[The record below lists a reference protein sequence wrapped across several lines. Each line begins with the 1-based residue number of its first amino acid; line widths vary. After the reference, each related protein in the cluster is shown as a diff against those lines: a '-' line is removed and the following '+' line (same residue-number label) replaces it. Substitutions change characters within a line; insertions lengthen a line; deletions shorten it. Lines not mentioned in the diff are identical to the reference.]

1 MHCASCVVR
10 NEKSL
15 KKIEG
20 VTDASV
26 NLALHNATVEYDE
39 AKVGEEVL
47 HQKMEKAISDNGYNV
62 VNANRSF
69 TGVQD
74 DKRRPGHSE
83 RSEESMIEHEHGSIG
98 VAETRKA
105 KKKAFWA
112 LFLAVPVAILAM
124 AKIEFGTLIAGFDV
138 SVWVQAILTAIVVLI
153 IGWEFHAGM
162 AKGLKRFTA
171 DMNTLIS
178 IGTLAALL
186 FSIYGM
192 IAGEEE
198 FYFEIGAI
206 IAALILLGRFFEAKS
221 RGQASQAIE
230 KLMQLGAKTAHLV
243 TSPKDINEPRTY
255 TNYEQK
261 DVQDVPIEQI
271 KVGDVLLVKPGE
283 KIPTDGVLTK
293 GQSSVDE
300 SMLTGESMPISKKLS
315 DEVYGA
321 TLNASGAFEMKATKI
336 GEGTVLAQIVKLVSE
351 AQAKKAPI
359 QKLADKISGV
369 FVPIVIVLAIG
380 TAVVWFL
387 KTGDWTASLIPAV
400 AVIVI
405 ACPCALGL
413 ATPTAIM
420 VGTGLGASRGILIK
434 NGEALERG
442 KGIKTVIFDKTG
454 TLTEGKPKVTDIVS
468 VTKLRHPE
476 RSEGSIQNGSFG
488 VPQDDKLKFKKAEDE
503 ILALAAAVEKLSE
516 HPLAQAVVMA
526 ATEKK
531 LVVDEATRFESITGK
546 GVVATVVGKR
556 VAVGNLRYIE
566 SLGFSLA
573 ARQSEIERLESEAKT
588 VVGVISD
595 SALLGFIAIA
605 DAAKA
610 DSVSAIEKLKA
621 AGIEVA
627 MITGDNQRTADAI
640 AKQLGIS
647 TVFAHVLPGE
657 KAGIVKKLQSEGK
670 KVAFVGDGIND
681 APALTQSDL
690 GIAMGTGTDIAI
702 ESGNIVLVKGHP
714 EKVVE
719 ALALGKKTL
728 RTIYQNLFWAFGY
741 NVAAIPLAMM
751 GLLSPIIAA
760 GAMAFS
766 SVSVVLNSLRIK
778 RFRG

>member
-1 MHCASCVVR
+1 MKKITIQISGMHCASCVVR

-39 AKVGEEVL
+39 AKVSNEVL
-47 HQKMEKAISDNGYNV
+47 QQKMAKVISDNGYKV
-62 VNANRSF
+62 VGGEPRS
-69 TGVQD
+69 TTSASGTASGMHAEVD
-74 DKRRPGHSE
+74 SKG
-83 RSEESMIEHEHGSIG
+83 EHEHGSIG
-98 VAETRKA
+98 IEETKKA

-112 LFLAVPVAILAM
+112 LLLAVPTAVLAM
-124 AKIEFGTLIAGFDV
+124 AKIEFGGLVAGFDA
-138 SVWVQAILTAIVVLI
+138 SIWVQAILTAIVVLV

-192 IAGEEE
+192 AVGEEM
-198 FYFEIGAI
+198 FYFETGAI

-230 KLMQLGAKTAHLV
+230 KLMQLGAKTAHV
-243 TSPKDINEPRTY
+243 VANGQVS
-255 TNYEQK
+255 
-261 DVQDVPIEQI
+261 DVPIEQI

-300 SMLTGESMPISKKLS
+300 SMLTGESMPISKKIG

-321 TLNASGAFEMKATKI
+321 TLNASGAFEMKATKV

-369 FVPIVIVLAIG
+369 FVPIVITLAIG
-380 TAVVWFL
+380 TAIVWFL

-442 KGIKTVIFDKTG
+442 KGIRTVIFDKTG
-454 TLTEGKPKVTDIVS
+454 TLTEGKPVVTDILAVK
-468 VTKLRHPE
+468 KLQPTTYNL
-476 RSEGSIQNGSFG
+476 Q
-488 VPQDDKLKFKKAEDE
+488 PEDE
-503 ILALAAAVEKLSE
+503 ILRLAASVEKLSE
-516 HPLAQAVVMA
+516 HPLAQAVVEA
-526 ATEKK
+526 AKEKK
-531 LVVDEATRFESITGK
+531 LTIVEAEKFESITGK
-546 GVVATVVGKR
+546 GVVATVSGKR

-566 SLGFSLA
+566 SLGFSLQA
-573 ARQSEIERLESEAKT
+573 WQSEIERLESEAKT
-588 VVGVISD
+588 VVGVVAD

-681 APALTQSDL
+681 APALTQADL

-728 RTIYQNLFWAFGY
+728 RTIHQNLFWAFGY

-778 RFRG
+778 RFKV